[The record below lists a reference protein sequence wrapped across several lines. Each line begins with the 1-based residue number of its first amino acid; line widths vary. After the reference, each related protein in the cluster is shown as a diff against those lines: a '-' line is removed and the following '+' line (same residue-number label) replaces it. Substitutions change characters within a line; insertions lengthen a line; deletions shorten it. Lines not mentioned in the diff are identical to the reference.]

1 MFNIRCA
8 FRHLELLTRCALVQ
22 AKYLKYG
29 FVMVLHVIGPN
40 YTRESDAQNA
50 GNGVSEVQ
58 ISKIFRGGMP
68 GPPNYVTY
76 SRMIRSDFSLDP
88 PLENTNEQISNIDT
102 NGENNDLG
110 LPTFW
115 RSWHTTI
122 RKCFNK
128 FACYRANKFCHRK
141 TKILLV
147 FLINNL
153 ALD

>member
-40 YTRESDAQNA
+40 FTRESDAQNA

-68 GPPNYVTY
+68 PDPPNYVTY

-88 PLENTNEQISNIDT
+88 PL
-102 NGENNDLG
+102 
-110 LPTFW
+110 
-115 RSWHTTI
+115 
-122 RKCFNK
+122 
-128 FACYRANKFCHRK
+128 
-141 TKILLV
+141 
-147 FLINNL
+147 
-153 ALD
+153 

>member
-40 YTRESDAQNA
+40 FTRESDAQNA

-58 ISKIFRGGMP
+58 ISKFFRGGMP
-68 GPPNYVTY
+68 PDPPNYVTY

-88 PLENTNEQISNIDT
+88 PLVMSHLTTRYCTYCKKSVRPRSN
-102 NGENNDLG
+102 
-110 LPTFW
+110 
-115 RSWHTTI
+115 
-122 RKCFNK
+122 
-128 FACYRANKFCHRK
+128 
-141 TKILLV
+141 V
-147 FLINNL
+147 
-153 ALD
+153 ALFMRRT

>member
-1 MFNIRCA
+1 MLRMQEMA
-8 FRHLELLTRCALVQ
+8 FPRFKFQ
-22 AKYLKYG
+22 KFSG
-29 FVMVLHVIGPN
+29 
-40 YTRESDAQNA
+40 
-50 GNGVSEVQ
+50 
-58 ISKIFRGGMP
+58 GGMP

-102 NGENNDLG
+102 NGENNGLG

-128 FACYRANKFCHRK
+128 FCM
-141 TKILLV
+141 L
-147 FLINNL
+147 
-153 ALD
+153 